1 MGLRGLLNERQERKL
16 LYVVFENMEIFLRV
30 IRLLSFL
37 ENDQDVVGVRG
48 NQNLMRRRRRRTKV
62 VTKNLVKEYF
72 FVIVVQPKKSSPI
85 FRYILTI

>member
-1 MGLRGLLNERQERKL
+1 MGLRGLFNERQERKL

-48 NQNLMRRRRRRTKV
+48 NQNLMRMRRRRTKV

>member
-1 MGLRGLLNERQERKL
+1 MGLRGLFNERQERKL

-48 NQNLMRRRRRRTKV
+48 NQNLMRMRRRRTKM
-62 VTKNLVKEYF
+62 VTQNLVKEYF
-72 FVIVVQPKKSSPI
+72 FCNSSSKKSSQI